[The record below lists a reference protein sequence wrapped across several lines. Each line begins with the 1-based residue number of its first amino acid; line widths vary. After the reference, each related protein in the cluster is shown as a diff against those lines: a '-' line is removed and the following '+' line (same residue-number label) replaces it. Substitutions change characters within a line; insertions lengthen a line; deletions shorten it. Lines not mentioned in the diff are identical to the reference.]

1 MLEYEKKILL
11 TMDEY
16 KAIVR
21 LMGEN
26 APTGKQTN
34 YYFDTDDLAMNR
46 KGITCR
52 FREKDGNYK
61 ATVKYHDA
69 ENPDCSAEEDLIE
82 VSEFDSKIF
91 DAIGLCY
98 QGMLI
103 TERVVIHKDAF
114 CEMVIDRNTYL
125 GYTDFELEVE
135 YSKGSEQRAKELL
148 KSVGKTLVDEEL
160 VTDLSKFLK
169 RIGQSGS
176 KSQRFFER
184 KQIGG
189 GRCAECN
196 K

>member
-1 MLEYEKKILL
+1 MLEYEKKIVL
-11 TMDEY
+11 TEDEY
-16 KAIVR
+16 NAIVMLIR
-21 LMGEN
+21 KC
-26 APTGKQTN
+26 APAEKQTN
-34 YYFDTDDLAMNR
+34 YYFDTDDLVMHK

-52 FREKDGNYK
+52 FREKNEKYK
-61 ATVKYHDA
+61 ATIKYHDT
-69 ENPDCSAEEDLIE
+69 EHPDCSSEEDLVE
-82 VSEFDSKIF
+82 KSEFDPQIF
-91 DAIGLCY
+91 NAIGLRY
-98 QGMLI
+98 QGMLVTKRI
-103 TERVVIHKDAF
+103 TIHKDAF

-148 KSVGKTLVDEEL
+148 KSVGETLVDEEL

-169 RIGQSGS
+169 RVGQSGS

>member
-11 TMDEY
+11 SMDEY

-26 APTGKQTN
+26 APTWKHTN

-61 ATVKYHDA
+61 ATVKYHDT

-91 DAIGLCY
+91 DAIGLRY

-114 CEMVIDRNTYL
+114 CEMVIDRNIYL
-125 GYTDFELEVE
+125 GCTDFELEVE
-135 YSKGSEQRAKELL
+135 YSKGSEYRAKMLL
-148 KSVGKTLVDEEL
+148 ESVGGTLVEEKIVANL
-160 VTDLSKFLK
+160 NEFMERV
-169 RIGQSGS
+169 GQVQS

-184 KQIGG
+184 KEVGG
-189 GRCAECN
+189 GQCAERF